1 MEEGWRTVGV
11 VGGREEERRAEG
23 TTEVGGSGGV
33 LTVVVV
39 VVCAAAVAGI
49 FLVVILDEVE
59 GAALIHR
66 REVLHNDAAHVWEGG
81 QVDGDSREAVKPVVP
96 FDSGAI
102 LPEMLVV
109 SGDNE
114 AWAGVVEAEVECAV
128 MIAQHVDL
136 IRDGGVAA
144 ARLPKDDTHKVF
156 QRLRLT
162 AHLGQGRCAAPLRH
176 VAYANREGEG
186 KGRGARIV
194 DAEVER
200 FAVPQY
206 ALHIVALGGDG
217 GTQIVRVE
225 RSSHGKVAPCR
236 EPSAR
241 QRDGHETRRVER
253 DLGDGT
259 CVGRE
264 EQVAAA

>member
-1 MEEGWRTVGV
+1 MLV
-11 VGGREEERRAEG
+11 VGG
-23 TTEVGGSGGV
+23 
-33 LTVVVV
+33 
-39 VVCAAAVAGI
+39 
-49 FLVVILDEVE
+49 
-59 GAALIHR
+59 
-66 REVLHNDAAHVWEGG
+66 
-81 QVDGDSREAVKPVVP
+81 DG
-96 FDSGAI
+96 
-102 LPEMLVV
+102 
-109 SGDNE
+109 E

-128 MIAQHVDL
+128 MIAQHIDL

-144 ARLPKDDTHKVF
+144 ARLPKDDTRKVF

-206 ALHIVALGGDG
+206 ALHIVALRGDG
-217 GTQIVRVE
+217 GMQIVRVE
-225 RSSHGKVAPCR
+225 RSSHGEVAPCR
-236 EPSAR
+236 EPSAC
-241 QRDGHETRRVER
+241 QRDGHEAWRVER

>member
-1 MEEGWRTVGV
+1 MEEGGRTVGV
-11 VGGREEERRAEG
+11 VGGREEERRAKG
-23 TTEVGGSGGV
+23 APEVGGSGGV

-81 QVDGDSREAVKPVVP
+81 QVDGDSRQAVKPVVP

-102 LPEMLVV
+102 LPEVLVV
-109 SGDNE
+109 GGDGE
-114 AWAGVVEAEVECAV
+114 AWAGVVEAKVECAV
-128 MIAQHVDL
+128 MIAQHIDL
-136 IRDGGVAA
+136 IRDGGIAA
-144 ARLPKDDTHKVF
+144 ARLSKDDARKVF
-156 QRLRLT
+156 QRLWLT
-162 AHLGQGRCAAPLRH
+162 AHLGQGRCATPLRH
-176 VAYANREGEG
+176 VAYANREGKG
-186 KGRGARIV
+186 KGGGARIV
-194 DAEVER
+194 EAEVER
-200 FAVPQY
+200 LAVPQD
-206 ALHIVALGGDG
+206 ALHIVTLGGDG
-217 GTQIVRVE
+217 GTQIVCVE
-225 RSSHGKVAPCR
+225 RSSHGEVAACR

-253 DLGDGT
+253 DFGDGA

-264 EQVAAA
+264 K